1 LAGFF
6 VPVCLPLSSLIRCI
20 PVSLLVS

>member
-6 VPVCLPLSSLIRCI
+6 VPNCLPLSPPIRCI

>member
-6 VPVCLPLSSLIRCI
+6 VPVYLPLSLPIRCI